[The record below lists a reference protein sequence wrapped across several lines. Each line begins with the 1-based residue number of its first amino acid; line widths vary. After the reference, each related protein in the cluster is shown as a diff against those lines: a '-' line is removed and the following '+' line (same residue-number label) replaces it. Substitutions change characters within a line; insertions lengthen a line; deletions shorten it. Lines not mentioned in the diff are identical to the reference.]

1 MTTTPAHPASARQG
15 LLARHPLVSFFLI
28 AFAFTWALL
37 FSVLLSKDGLGVL
50 PYGVSPALASA
61 VVPAALFGPFLAAL
75 VVTAATEG
83 RAGVGRWLRRI
94 VRWRVGL
101 GWYLFVL
108 LGLPAVMVLGTL
120 LRPGALASFD
130 PSALPS
136 VLAYLGAFAFMV
148 VLGGPLGEEPGWRGF
163 ALPRLQRLYGPLV
176 GGLVLGSLWALW
188 HLPGFL
194 VPQKLPPSGTV
205 MDFVRFAV
213 ALIALAYIIQFVFNN
228 TGGSVFMAILT
239 HATWNTFYSAALVS
253 VFPAP
258 AVVGSY
264 LNLTIAGW
272 VLALGIIVLTRGRL
286 GYRGEAVQEPRVR

>member
-1 MTTTPAHPASARQG
+1 MTTTSSQPASARQG
-15 LLARHPLVSFFLI
+15 LLARHPLVSYFLI

-37 FSVLLSKDGLGVL
+37 FSVLLSKDGLGLL
-50 PYGVSPALASA
+50 PYRVSPSLASA
-61 VVPAALFGPFLAAL
+61 IVPASLFGPSLAAL
-75 VVTAATEG
+75 IVTAATEG
-83 RAGVGRWLRRI
+83 RAGVGHWLRRI
-94 VRWRVGL
+94 VRWRVGVQ
-101 GWYLFVL
+101 WYLFVL
-108 LGLPAVMVLGTL
+108 FGLPAVMVLGTL

-130 PSALPS
+130 ISALPS
-136 VLAYLGAFAFMV
+136 VLAYLGALAFMV
-148 VLGGPLGEEPGWRGF
+148 FLGGPLGEEPGWRGF

-213 ALIALAYIIQFVFNN
+213 ALIALAYVIQFVFNN

-239 HATWNTFYSAALVS
+239 HATWNTFYSAALVE

-272 VLALGIIVLTRGRL
+272 VLALIALTRGRL
-286 GYRGEAVQEPRVR
+286 GYRPETVQVPRVR

>member
-1 MTTTPAHPASARQG
+1 MTTTSSQPAFARQG
-15 LLARHPLVSFFLI
+15 LLARHPLVSYFLI

-37 FSVLLSKDGLGVL
+37 FSVLLSKDGLGLL
-50 PYGVSPALASA
+50 PYRVSPSLASA
-61 VVPAALFGPFLAAL
+61 IVPASLFGPSLAAL
-75 VVTAATEG
+75 IVTAATEG
-83 RAGVGRWLRRI
+83 RAGVGHWLRRI
-94 VRWRVGL
+94 VRWRVGVQ
-101 GWYLFVL
+101 WYLFVL
-108 LGLPAVMVLGTL
+108 FGLPAVMVLGTL

-130 PSALPS
+130 ISALPS
-136 VLAYLGAFAFMV
+136 VLAYLGALAFMV
-148 VLGGPLGEEPGWRGF
+148 FLGGPLGEEPGWRGF

-213 ALIALAYIIQFVFNN
+213 ALIALAYVIQFVFNN

-239 HATWNTFYSAALVS
+239 HATWNTFYSAALVE

-264 LNLTIAGW
+264 LNLTMAGW
-272 VLALGIIVLTRGRL
+272 VLALALIALTWGRL
-286 GYRGEAVQEPRVR
+286 GYRPETVQVPRVR

>member
-1 MTTTPAHPASARQG
+1 MTTTSSQPASVRQG
-15 LLARHPLVSFFLI
+15 LLARHPLVSYFLI

-37 FSVLLSKDGLGVL
+37 FSVLLSKDGLGLL

-61 VVPAALFGPFLAAL
+61 IVPAGLFGPFLAAL

-83 RAGVGRWLRRI
+83 RTGVGRWLRRI
-94 VRWRVGL
+94 VRWRVGVQ
-101 GWYLFVL
+101 WYLFVL

-130 PSALPS
+130 ISALPS

-148 VLGGPLGEEPGWRGF
+148 LLGGPLGEELGWRGF
-163 ALPRLQRLYGPLV
+163 ALPRLQRLHGPLV

-213 ALIALAYIIQFVFNN
+213 ALIALGYVIQFVFNN
-228 TGGSVFMAILT
+228 TGGSVLMAILT
-239 HATWNTFYSAALVS
+239 HATWNTFYSAVIVNA
-253 VFPAP
+253 FPAP

-272 VLALGIIVLTRGRL
+272 VLALALIALTQGRL
-286 GYRGEAVQEPRVR
+286 GYRQEAVQEPRVR